1 MRPLPKWALAVSV
14 YRKGDWKLIYYY
26 NPSRD
31 GQPYV
36 KLFRLDEDPFE
47 RDDLSDRCPDKVR
60 VLFHEMKK
68 RLEVEGGELSGG
80 GEGLGAE
87 GALLG
92 GGGGGGGWA

>member
-1 MRPLPKWALAVSV
+1 MHFPHEHRGSYFTV

-68 RLEVEGGELSGG
+68 RLEVEGACYPVNQQRQPVFPDWKGK
-80 GEGLGAE
+80 
-87 GALLG
+87 
-92 GGGGGGGWA
+92 